1 MNDDTENTEKYAYEF
16 TLTITGWGE
25 TPEEAFAVALLNL
38 SEDIDEG
45 KISLR
50 DAGAPHDAN

>member
-1 MNDDTENTEKYAYEF
+1 MNDDTENTEKYSYEF

-25 TPEEAFAVALLNL
+25 SPEEAFAHALLNL

-50 DAGAPHDAN
+50 DVGAAHENV